1 MNSEPRAVRSRKR
14 MKNHPLIRTMDH
26 RTVTFIS
33 ASAAVALSA
42 CVSIQANAQ
51 QSRALQHEVRDYR
64 IRNESRILREFVDLL
79 AIPNVASDSAGIAK
93 NAAALVSMMEKRGL
107 SPQLLRGADA
117 SAPPLVYGEWKV
129 PGATRTI
136 VMYAHYDGQPTDAS
150 KWNGSQP
157 WSPIFR
163 SAALDKGGQ
172 TIPFPKAETNP
183 EYRIYA
189 RSASDDK
196 AGVMAFLVAI
206 DALKSAG
213 RTPSVNL
220 KLVFDG
226 EEEAGSP
233 HLGDIIRRNAS
244 VLKSDAWIIC
254 DGPVHQSGR
263 KEVVYGVRGD
273 VNVDMTVYGANRP
286 LHSGHYGNWAPNPAM
301 MLVHLLS
308 SMKDESGKV
317 LIARW
322 YDDVTPLGSL
332 ERRAIR
338 ESPQFD
344 DTLRTQLGFM
354 KAEGGGKALADL
366 INLPSLNI
374 DGITSAETGPGARN
388 IIPTTASVTL
398 DLRLVKGNDYQ
409 RQIQK
414 LIRHVE
420 LHGFFVIDRPPT
432 PLERLAHSKIAMIRQ
447 RGGGYNAER
456 TPMDLPISKSV
467 YAAIANLFPG
477 RTIAMPTLGGS
488 LPLSVISDALHV
500 PTITVPIANYDNN
513 QHAEDESIRLQN
525 LWDGVE
531 MMAAL
536 MTLS

>member
-1 MNSEPRAVRSRKR
+1 MAQQQVRIR
-14 MKNHPLIRTMDH
+14 LIPAAM
-26 RTVTFIS
+26 IL
-33 ASAAVALSA
+33 SAAISLSA
-42 CVSIQANAQ
+42 HAQ
-51 QSRALQHEVRDYR
+51 QPQSLRRQVRDYR
-64 IRNESRILREFVDLL
+64 VKNETRILREFVDLL
-79 AIPNVASDSAGIAK
+79 SIPNVASDSAGIA
-93 NAAALVSMMEKRGL
+93 NNSAALMRMMESRGL
-107 SPQLLRGADA
+107 SPRLLRGSDPA
-117 SAPPLVYGEWKV
+117 APPLVYGEWKV
-129 PGATRTI
+129 PGAARTI
-136 VMYAHYDGQPTDAS
+136 VMYAHYDGQPTDPS
-150 KWNGSQP
+150 KWNGSKP

-163 SAALDKGGQ
+163 SAALDKGGHE
-172 TIPFPKAETNP
+172 IPFPSAGAIDP
-183 EYRIYA
+183 DSRIYA

-196 AGVMAFLVAI
+196 AGVMVFLVAV
-206 DALKSAG
+206 DALKSVG
-213 RTPSVNL
+213 RAPSVNL

-233 HLGDIIRRNAS
+233 HLGDIIRHNAS
-244 VLKSDAWIIC
+244 LLKSDAWIIC

-301 MLVHLLS
+301 TLVHLLA

-317 LIARW
+317 LIPGW
-322 YDDVTPLGSL
+322 YDDVAPLGPI
-332 ERRAIR
+332 EERAIR
-338 ESPQFD
+338 ETPPFD

-354 KAEGGGKALADL
+354 KPDGNGKALAEL

-374 DGITSAETGPGARN
+374 DGITSAETGAGARN

-398 DLRLVKGNDYQ
+398 DLRLVKGNDYK

-420 LHGFFVIDRPPT
+420 HQGFFVIDRAPT
-432 PLERLAHSKIAMIRQ
+432 AAERLAHPKIATITQ

-456 TPMDLPISKSV
+456 TPMDLPLSKSV
-467 YAAIANLFPG
+467 YSTIAALFPE

-525 LWDGVE
+525 LWEGVE

-536 MTLS
+536 MTLN